1 MSDKIYAI
9 DEIRNIALKSYYKN
23 TKSALGIQLSNCCW
37 WWMKQ
42 LVSCINTWIKK
53 LEFVINDK
61 NSKYTTKDK
70 G

>member
-23 TKSALGIQLSNCCW
+23 TKSALGIQLSNRCVW
-37 WWMKQ
+37 ETQQ
-42 LVSCINTWIKK
+42 LVSHINTGIRK